1 MRVSRFKKMCGA
13 LIAAGAFLAPLARAQ
28 DLTRLGGGATSDLPP
43 SVALE
48 LPAPNIGSEELSRR
62 HIETHAAFHGSF
74 EGRTVKDKPVLGPF
88 FNHNSCGGCHFK
100 NGRGAVS
107 FSTNAEGSP
116 MLVKVAL
123 RGLNSD
129 GSPRNVPG
137 VGEQLQDHTSD
148 GKVRFKIRLRYRTE
162 RGTYPDGT
170 TYSLRRPIVR
180 FSIPKIDSKR
190 IVTSLRMTPPVI
202 GVGLLEAVPAY
213 RIYALVDPAD
223 KNGDGISG
231 RASFV
236 LDIETGKYS
245 LGRFG
250 WRATHPTLKQQTAA
264 AFAHDMG
271 MTNELFRESN
281 GSFEVSSELI
291 DQVRFYQQAAGVTP
305 ARDQT
310 NIDVIAGKSI
320 FQRINCSG
328 CHTMTLPT
336 GDSPYSGVANQ
347 VIHPFTDL
355 LLHDMGVGLKDDRP
369 EFSASGKEW
378 RTPPLWGIGLA
389 EILSLTPKRIGF
401 LHDGR
406 ARTIEEAIL
415 WHGGEAQQSRDDFKA
430 LRGKEREQ
438 LIVFLRSL

>member
-1 MRVSRFKKMCGA
+1 MGVSSLKKLYA
-13 LIAAGAFLAPLARAQ
+13 AIVIAGVTLVPIARAQ
-28 DLTRLGGGATSDLPP
+28 EITRLGGDATSDLPP

-48 LPAPNIGSEELSRR
+48 LPAPNIGSEKLSQR
-62 HIETHAAFHGSF
+62 HIEAHAEFHSSF
-74 EGRTVKDKPVLGPF
+74 EGRTVKGRSVLGPF

-100 NGRGAVS
+100 NSRGPVS
-107 FSTNAEGSP
+107 FSSSAEGSP
-116 MLVKVAL
+116 MLVKVGL
-123 RGLNSD
+123 RGLNPD

-148 GKVRFKIRLRYRTE
+148 GKVRFKIRLRFRTE
-162 RGTYPDGT
+162 RGSYPDGT
-170 TYSLRRPIVR
+170 PYTLRRPLLR
-180 FSIPKIDSKR
+180 FSVPNVDSKR

-202 GVGLLEAVPAY
+202 GMGLLEAIPAY
-213 RIYALVDPAD
+213 KIYSLVDPAD
-223 KNGDGISG
+223 RNRDGISG

-236 LDIETGKYS
+236 PDLQTGKSS

-271 MTNELFRESN
+271 MTNELFRE
-281 GSFEVSSELI
+281 GDGTFEVSSELL
-291 DQVRFYQQAAGVTP
+291 DQIRFYQQAAGVTP
-305 ARDQT
+305 ARDQS
-310 NIDVIAGKSI
+310 NRDVVAGKSI

-328 CHTMTLPT
+328 CHTMTFVT
-336 GDSPYSGVANQ
+336 GASTYPGVANQ

-355 LLHDMGVGLKDDRP
+355 LLHDMGVGLKDNRP

-378 RTPPLWGIGLA
+378 RTPPLWGIGLT
-389 EILSLTPKRIGF
+389 ETLTLSKKRIGF

-415 WHGGEAQQSRDDFKA
+415 WHGGEAQRSRDAFKS
-430 LRGKEREQ
+430 LRRKEREQ
-438 LIVFLRSL
+438 LIMFLRSL